1 MIFSLIQKAN
11 RISYDSTKII
21 FFLWKKF
28 KKKRKLQIISSI
40 FLILISGISEM
51 ISLGLVVPFL
61 TILIDPNSLFEINS
75 LSFMINFFNI
85 DKLDNLRLIF
95 TCLFGISSVLA
106 NSIRLLTIWVITN
119 LSQRIGNDLSSE
131 AFYRTLKQP
140 YSTHINRNSSLILNG
155 LTHHVLQTIVA
166 INFSLQLVAAIIILI
181 FLITT
186 LIFFEPSLAIFSI
199 LLFSISYLVIGFK
212 FKKKLAENS
221 KLVTETTNKILKII
235 QESLGSIRDI
245 IINNKTNYF
254 FRVHKEFDLNLRLL
268 NTENIFLTSIPRYAM
283 EAIGIC
289 FICTF
294 SYLMIVNSKVT
305 NIIPLL
311 GVLALSSQR
320 MLPAL
325 YLVFKSWSA
334 IQIAKDSV
342 VELTKLLD
350 QPIYQKPLD
359 SEKQK
364 FIFKSHIEF
373 KNVDFRYQ
381 DDDSIVLKGI
391 NFRIKKGSRVGII
404 GETGSGKSTTVDLLM
419 GLLNPTSGSILI
431 DNKELHDK
439 RNPDLLHQWR
449 NSIAHVP
456 QHIYISDA
464 SFAENIAFGIDYEF
478 IDMKRVKE
486 SASLARISEFIDSN
500 PKKYRTPLGE
510 RGVNL
515 SGGQLQR
522 IGIARSL
529 YLDRK
534 ILVFDEATSSLDTK
548 TEDRIMQ
555 SLQKLSKEIT
565 IVIISHRHS
574 SLKQCDQIFLVKD
587 GCLQETLIQ

>member
-1 MIFSLIQKAN
+1 MIYSQINKAN
-11 RISYDSTKII
+11 KTNYKSAKII
-21 FFLWKKF
+21 FFLWNKF
-28 KKKRKLQIISSI
+28 KKKRKIQIICSI
-40 FLILISGISEM
+40 FLILGSGISEM

-61 TILIDPNSLFEINS
+61 TILIDPKSLFEIKS
-75 LSFMINFFNI
+75 LAFIVEFFNI
-85 DKLDNLRLIF
+85 DKLDNLRLTF
-95 TCLFGISSVLA
+95 TFLFGISSVFA
-106 NSIRLLTIWVITN
+106 NAIRLLNIWIITN

-140 YSTHINRNSSLILNG
+140 YAIHTSRNSNLILNS

-181 FLITT
+181 FLMTT

-199 LLFSISYLVIGFK
+199 ILFSISYLVIGFK
-212 FKKKLAENS
+212 FKKKLEENS
-221 KLVTETTNKILKII
+221 KKETIITNKILKII

-245 IINNKTNYF
+245 IINGKTNYF
-254 FRVHKEFDLNLRLL
+254 FKVHKNYDLNLRLL
-268 NTENIFLTSIPRYAM
+268 NAENIFLTSIPRYAM

-289 FICTF
+289 FICIF
-294 SYLMIVNSKVT
+294 SYLMILNSKAE

-342 VELTKLLD
+342 VELSKLLD
-350 QPIYQKPLD
+350 QPVHQEQIVSVNQKL
-359 SEKQK
+359 
-364 FIFKSHIEF
+364 IFNREIEF
-373 KNVDFRYQ
+373 KNVGFRYK

-391 NFRIKKGSRVGII
+391 NLKIKKGSRVGII
-404 GETGSGKSTTVDLLM
+404 GETGSGKSTTVDILM

-431 DNKELHDK
+431 DNKELHDE
-439 RNPDLLHQWR
+439 RNPDFLSKWR
-449 NSIAHVP
+449 NIIAHVP
-456 QHIYISDA
+456 QEIYISDA
-464 SFAENIAFGIDYEF
+464 SFAENIAFGIDSEF
-478 IDMKRVKE
+478 IDMKKVKD
-486 SASLARISEFIDSN
+486 SAELARISTFIESTPN
-500 PKKYRTPLGE
+500 KYRTLLGE
-510 RGVNL
+510 RGANL

-529 YLDRK
+529 YLDRN

-548 TEDRIMQ
+548 TEDNIMQ
-555 SLQKLSKEIT
+555 SLQKLSKDIT
-565 IVIISHRHS
+565 IIMISHRHS

-587 GCLQETLIQ
+587 GSIQLASI